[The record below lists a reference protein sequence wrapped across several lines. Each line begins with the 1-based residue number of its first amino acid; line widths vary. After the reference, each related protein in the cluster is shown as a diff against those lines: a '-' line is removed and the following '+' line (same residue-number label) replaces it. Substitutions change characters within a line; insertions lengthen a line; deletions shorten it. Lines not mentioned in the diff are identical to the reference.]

1 MSEVNESIG
10 KFEEAKSLSDVSP
23 PEESAS
29 SATAAVITAVEE
41 PAARV
46 GNFRWVICTLLFFA
60 ATVNYVDRQVI
71 GILKPTLAKDF
82 GWTELDYS
90 WIVFAFQTAY
100 AIGLLFVG
108 KLMDKIGTKKGFALA
123 LVFWSVA
130 AIAHAWA
137 VGIGTLSSP
146 IVAPIVGTVV
156 AAFNGISS
164 IFGAAP
170 WTFTLSVSVVGFMT
184 VRFFLG
190 LGESGNFPASI
201 KTVAE
206 WFPKRERA
214 LATGIFNAGT
224 NIGALA
230 TPLLVPMIVLAWGW
244 YEAFIFTGV
253 LGFIWLAFWLVI
265 YKRPEEHQS
274 LSKAELAYIQS
285 DPVEPTA
292 KIPWRRL
299 FPHRQTWAFGL
310 GKMLT
315 DPIWWVYLFWLP
327 DFLNKQ
333 YGLDLKNFGIPLAVI
348 YVIADVGSVGGGYL
362 SSKLIKMGWT
372 INRSRKTAMLICALA
387 VVPIVFAAITS
398 NLWVAVILIG
408 IAAAAHQG
416 WSANIFTIASDMFP
430 KQAVGSVVGIG
441 GMMGAVGGMII
452 SPLVGWI
459 LDKTGSYLIIFIMAA
474 SAYLVALLVIHL
486 LAPRL
491 EPANINYE

>member
-1 MSEVNESIG
+1 MSEENQ
-10 KFEEAKSLSDVSP
+10 A
-23 PEESAS
+23 AS
-29 SATAAVITAVEE
+29 QPSH
-41 PAARV
+41 RV

-60 ATVNYVDRQVI
+60 ATVNYIDRQVI
-71 GILKPTLAKDF
+71 GILKPTLASEF
-82 GWTELDYS
+82 GWNELDYS
-90 WIVFAFQTAY
+90 WIVFSFQTAY

-123 LVFWSVA
+123 IVVWSLA

-137 VGIGTLSSP
+137 VGIGTFSSP
-146 IVAPIVGTVV
+146 VVAPVV
-156 AAFNGISS
+156 AAIVSAFNAVSS

-170 WTFTLSVSVVGFMT
+170 WTFTLSVSVVGFMV
-184 VRFFLG
+184 VRFMLG
-190 LGESGNFPASI
+190 LGEAGNFPASI

-206 WFPKRERA
+206 WFPKKERA

-224 NIGALA
+224 NVGALA

-244 YEAFIFTGV
+244 YEAFIFTGII
-253 LGFIWLAFWLVI
+253 GFLWLACWLLI
-265 YKRPEEHQS
+265 YKRPEEHKS
-274 LSKAELAYIQS
+274 LSAAELAYIQS

-292 KIPWRRL
+292 RIPWRRL
-299 FPHRQTWAFGL
+299 LPHRQTWAFGI
-310 GKMLT
+310 GKFLT

-333 YGLDLKNFGIPLAVI
+333 YGLDLKNFGIPLAII

-362 SSKLIKMGWT
+362 SSKMIKMGWT

-459 LDKTGSYLIIFIMAA
+459 LYKTGSYLIIFIIAA
-474 SAYLVALLVIHL
+474 SAYLIALLIIHL
-486 LAPRL
+486 LAPKL